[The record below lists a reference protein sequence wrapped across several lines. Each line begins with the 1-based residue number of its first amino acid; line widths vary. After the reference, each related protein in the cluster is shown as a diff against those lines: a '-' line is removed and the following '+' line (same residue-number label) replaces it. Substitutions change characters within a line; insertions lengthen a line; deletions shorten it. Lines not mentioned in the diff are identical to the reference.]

1 MTTLLKHEI
10 GLILVCMI
18 IWLFGC
24 IEQEDIINPVNPEP
38 SNPIVPE
45 PVEPI
50 VGNEVGNKAP
60 EFSLPD
66 ENGNLVSLS
75 DYIGKQNVILL
86 FHTGST

>member
-1 MTTLLKHEI
+1 
-10 GLILVCMI
+10 MI

-24 IEQEDIINPVNPEP
+24 VGQEEIINPVNPEP
-38 SNPIVPE
+38 S
-45 PVEPI
+45 EPI

-75 DYIGKQNVILL
+75 DYAGKQNVILL

>member
-1 MTTLLKHEI
+1 
-10 GLILVCMI
+10 MI

-24 IEQEDIINPVNPEP
+24 IGQEDIINPVNPEP
-38 SNPIVPE
+38 SNPTE

-66 ENGNLVSLS
+66 ENGNLVSLNG
-75 DYIGKQNVILL
+75 YAGKQNVILL